1 MPRLVVLGF
10 ESKEHADAASA
21 ITEQLEHDGALHLL
35 GMALGWRDE
44 RGNVRIEH
52 AVSLTQAGATTGV
65 LTGGLIGLVLLMPLL
80 GAAIGATGGAAGGKL
95 SELGLDRL
103 IVKDIVETLEPGR
116 AALFVLAESADADRV
131 TEALRPHRPTVIK
144 TTLPEWEEHDLIR
157 ALTGPHGNEPGS
169 A

>member
-10 ESKEHADAASA
+10 ESKEHACAASA
-21 ITEQLEHDGALHLL
+21 ITEQLEHDGALRLL

-44 RGNVRIEH
+44 RGKVRVEH
-52 AVSLTQAGATTGV
+52 AVSLTQTGATTGV
-65 LTGGLIGLVLLMPLL
+65 LTGGLIGLFLLMPLL

-95 SELGLDRL
+95 GELGLDQFV
-103 IVKDIVETLEPGR
+103 VKDIVEALEPGR

-131 TEALRPHRPTVIK
+131 TAALRPHHPTVIK
-144 TTLPEWEEHDLIR
+144 TTLPEWEEQDLIR
-157 ALTGPHGNEPGS
+157 ALTAPHENEPSS

>member
-35 GMALGWRDE
+35 GMVLGWRDE
-44 RGNVRIEH
+44 RGKVRIEH
-52 AVSLTQAGATTGV
+52 AVSLTQTGATTGV
-65 LTGGLIGLVLLMPLL
+65 LTGGLVGLFLLMPLL

-95 SELGLDRL
+95 SELGLDQL
-103 IVKDIVETLEPGR
+103 IVKDLVEALDPGR
-116 AALFVLAESADADRV
+116 VALFVLAESADADRV
-131 TEALRPHRPTVIK
+131 AEALRPQRPTVIK
-144 TTLPEWEEHDLIR
+144 TTLPDWEEQDLIR
-157 ALTGPHGNEPGS
+157 ALTAAHETEPGS